1 MHLLLHRFKDSLIS
15 INSEDPYMIHENGT
29 LEINVAQSQNSG
41 KYTCIATNNLGV
53 KENHVFLEVKEP
65 TRILKQPEYKVAQRG
80 TSAVF
85 ECKVKHDPSLVPTM
99 TWLKNGGELP
109 DDERCARRHAMCTRR
124 LPPTWPN
131 LFPIVRFE
139 VDTDSLVIKDVTEE
153 DEGTYTCI
161 MNTTL
166 DRDSA
171 SATLTVVG
179 TFALYF
185 ARVHFECREANG
197 SF

>member
-1 MHLLLHRFKDSLIS
+1 MRSTPRDVYSAT
-15 INSEDPYMIHENGT
+15 PA
-29 LEINVAQSQNSG
+29 NVAKS
-41 KYTCIATNNLGV
+41 
-53 KENHVFLEVKEP
+53 
-65 TRILKQPEYKVAQRG
+65 
-80 TSAVF
+80 
-85 ECKVKHDPSLVPTM
+85 
-99 TWLKNGGELP
+99 
-109 DDERCARRHAMCTRR
+109 
-124 LPPTWPN
+124 
-131 LFPIVRFE
+131 FPIVRFE